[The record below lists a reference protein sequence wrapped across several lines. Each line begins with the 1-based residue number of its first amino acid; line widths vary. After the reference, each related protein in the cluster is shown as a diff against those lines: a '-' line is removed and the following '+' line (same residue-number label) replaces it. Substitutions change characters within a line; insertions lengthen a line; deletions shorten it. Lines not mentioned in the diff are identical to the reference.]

1 MHLIPSPTITVCLD
15 IKKTHQPIGNYFSI
29 ILTRHWGL
37 AMTSFNH
44 SSMTGFEDNE
54 AISRDV
60 MVIALF
66 NIRYIND
73 RMILRL
79 SDCVE
84 FSENSAVK

>member
-1 MHLIPSPTITVCLD
+1 
-15 IKKTHQPIGNYFSI
+15 
-29 ILTRHWGL
+29 
-37 AMTSFNH
+37 MTD
-44 SSMTGFEDNE
+44 FEDNE

-73 RMILRL
+73 RMISRL

-84 FSENSAVK
+84 FSENSAVKWAVGPGEDLDFIDWKRVDDLPR

>member
-1 MHLIPSPTITVCLD
+1 
-15 IKKTHQPIGNYFSI
+15 
-29 ILTRHWGL
+29 
-37 AMTSFNH
+37 
-44 SSMTGFEDNE
+44 MTGFEDNE

-73 RMILRL
+73 RMISRL

-84 FSENSAVK
+84 FSENSAVKWAVSPGED